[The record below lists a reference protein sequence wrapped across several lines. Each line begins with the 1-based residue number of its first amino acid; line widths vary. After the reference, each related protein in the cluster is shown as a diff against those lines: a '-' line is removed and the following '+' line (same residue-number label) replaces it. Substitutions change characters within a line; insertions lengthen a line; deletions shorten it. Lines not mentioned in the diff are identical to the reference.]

1 MLRQFASLGF
11 VAMHRQHFV
20 RSLRTSD
27 LISLL
32 LVQPPICLVLTQH
45 EQRELAKQVLRDN
58 IQYPYFLFI
67 PYNQKLFI
75 MTSQNRLT
83 FLSQA
88 ARGRVGIAFYLLTA
102 VLLVAGNVLGSI
114 PITVIVAVKAFNK
127 QLTPE
132 QLQNMGQSMS
142 GLGIDTNLLYALM
155 LLPFTTTILGLWV
168 GVKWAHQRPFGTLI
182 NQSGAVRWE
191 RFWYSFGLW
200 FGITAAMELVNY
212 ALHPADYSWVFQPV
226 PFLITLAISLVL
238 LPLQTS
244 CEELIFRGWLMQGIG
259 SLRVKRWIPLVIT
272 SFLFGS
278 MHFANPEV
286 TRYGLAL
293 MTVYYIGF
301 GLLLGLI
308 TILDDGLDLA
318 LGLHFANNLYGA
330 VMVSFTSS
338 ALQTNTLLRSPDPD
352 MNIMLPIAIAGS
364 VAAFLVLQ
372 KRFGF
377 APISVLNA
385 EQTPEMK

>member
-1 MLRQFASLGF
+1 M
-11 VAMHRQHFV
+11 
-20 RSLRTSD
+20 T
-27 LISLL
+27 
-32 LVQPPICLVLTQH
+32 
-45 EQRELAKQVLRDN
+45 
-58 IQYPYFLFI
+58 
-67 PYNQKLFI
+67 NQ
-75 MTSQNRLT
+75 NPLT

-88 ARGRVGIAFYLLTA
+88 ARGRAGIAFYIITA
-102 VLLVAGNVLGSI
+102 VLLVAGNVLGSV
-114 PITVIVAVKAFNK
+114 PLLLVAAVKIASKRLNAEEAQAAMK
-127 QLTPE
+127 S
-132 QLQNMGQSMS
+132 MQS
-142 GLGIDTNLLYALM
+142 LGIDSNLLYALM
-155 LLPFTTTILGLWV
+155 LFTFVTTILGLLA
-168 GVKWAHQRPFGTLI
+168 GMKWAHKRPFGSLI

-191 RFWYSFGLW
+191 RFWYSFVVW
-200 FGITAAMELVNY
+200 FGITAAMEVVNY

-259 SLRVKRWIPLVIT
+259 SLRVKRWVSLAIS

-286 TRYGLAL
+286 THYGVAL
-293 MTVYYIGF
+293 MAIYYIGF

-338 ALQTNTLLRSPDPD
+338 ALQTNTLFRSPDPD
-352 MNIMLPIAIAGS
+352 MTVMLPIAIAGG
-364 VAAFLVLQ
+364 VVAFLILK

-377 APISVLNA
+377 APMSVLNA
-385 EQTPEMK
+385 EQAKVSEYN